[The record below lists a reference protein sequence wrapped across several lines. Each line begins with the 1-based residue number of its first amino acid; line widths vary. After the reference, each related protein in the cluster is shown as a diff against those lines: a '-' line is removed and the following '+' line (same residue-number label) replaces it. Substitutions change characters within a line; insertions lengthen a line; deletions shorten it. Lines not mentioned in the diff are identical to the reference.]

1 MALGSPLPSPWRIA
15 GTAVMLGLAH
25 TCSAALGCVLAVL
38 AWGLWVPTW
47 DPQVL
52 ETTIAFD
59 DPALRGQSI
68 RVALV
73 SDIHVGNHGMSAAR
87 LDRVIGQVMAQHPD
101 AILLAGDFVNGEYPG
116 DPAMRV
122 DLLPGPLSRLHAP
135 LGVFAV
141 LGNHDRVTDPHA
153 VEAALRQ
160 AGITVL
166 VDQIA
171 PLGPITLIGVDDAL
185 PKRARLPVLLA
196 QARATGRPMVLME
209 HAPSL
214 LRAVASDVP
223 VILAG
228 HTHCGQV
235 HVPGWAGG
243 RNPITGTVY
252 YNPQFRCGLV
262 HWRGRLVL
270 VSGGVG
276 SGSFPLRIGT
286 RPDFWMIRFTGR

>member
-1 MALGSPLPSPWRIA
+1 MALGTPLPAPWRIVVQA
-15 GTAVMLGLAH
+15 GSLGLAH
-25 TCSAALGCVLAVL
+25 GFCIVLGFALAVL

-47 DPQVL
+47 DPQVR
-52 ETTIAFD
+52 ETTITFD
-59 DPALRGQSI
+59 DPALRGRSLN
-68 RVALV
+68 VALV
-73 SDIHVGNHGMSAAR
+73 SDIHVGNHGMTAAR
-87 LDRVIGQVMAQHPD
+87 LDRVVDQIMARRPD

-122 DLLPGPLSRLHAP
+122 DLLAAPLSRLHAP

-141 LGNHDRVTDPHA
+141 LGNHDRITDPAA
-153 VEAALRQ
+153 VQAALTR
-160 AGITVL
+160 AGVTVL
-166 VDQIA
+166 VDQLA
-171 PLGPITLIGVDDAL
+171 ALGPITLIGVDDAL
-185 PKRARLPVLLA
+185 PKRARLPILMT
-196 QARATGRPMVLME
+196 QAHATGRPLVVME

-214 LRAVASDVP
+214 LRLLAPDVP

-235 HVPGWAGG
+235 RLPGWTGG
-243 RNPITGTVY
+243 RNPITGTTY
-252 YNPQFRCGLV
+252 YNPRFRCGLV
-262 HWRGRLVL
+262 RWRNRIVL